1 MAVYKRAM
9 SHSFRTALPFWMSLG
24 LVPLA
29 ILAAVLGGW
38 WWVLMPLYAWYL
50 VTGLDLVF
58 TAQNYHDLH
67 LKPFAADT
75 AARVNAA
82 AYRALKPGGLYV
94 VVDHAAS
101 SSG

>member
-29 ILAAVLGGW
+29 ILAAALGGW

-50 VTGLDLVF
+50 VTGLDLALGLNNDNLV
-58 TAQNYHDLH
+58 T
-67 LKPFAADT
+67 DT
-75 AARVNAA
+75 P
-82 AYRALKPGGLYV
+82 LE
-94 VVDHAAS
+94 
-101 SSG
+101 